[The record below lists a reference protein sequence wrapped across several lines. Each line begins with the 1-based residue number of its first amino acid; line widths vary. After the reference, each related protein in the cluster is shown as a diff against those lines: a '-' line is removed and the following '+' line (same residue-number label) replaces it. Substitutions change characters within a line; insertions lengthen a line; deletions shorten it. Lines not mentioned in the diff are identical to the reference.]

1 LTKKIQGGK
10 NKLKMV
16 PDYNLLM
23 REAIREAEKG
33 LQKNEVPVGAVLVEP
48 DGRIIARAHNQPV
61 TLDDPTAHAEIL
73 AIRSG
78 AHCCRNYRLTGATLV
93 VTLEPCLMCMGAAVH
108 ARITRL
114 VFGTGDPKGGAAG
127 SLYDLAKDERLN
139 HRIEVVSGIL
149 EEECRALLQD
159 FFRKRRKKRVEWP

>member
-1 LTKKIQGGK
+1 
-10 NKLKMV
+10 MV

-78 AHCCRNYRLTGATLV
+78 AHGCRNYRLTGATLV

-127 SLYDLAKDERLN
+127 SLYDLARDERLN

-159 FFRKRRKKRVEWP
+159 FFRKRRKKRFEWP